1 MWPVVGIPPMWAD
14 LLERFRDCFRR
25 SDQFQ
30 HFAEY
35 VIGLIVSSRF
45 SVQALN
51 DLFTG
56 HRHASTKRR
65 FMDEAPWSTEKV
77 VRRVVRLVKEHAGFS
92 KPSRGLLVID
102 DTILEH
108 DMDTKAMEKI
118 AVVKDPE
125 TQQWVKGHVV
135 VTAHWVTP
143 RGHFPVGF
151 RLRTPGGISKH
162 QLALWLLKKCR
173 RFGVLFQTV
182 VFDAWYLSDTLT
194 KPLQEWGLHWVS
206 RLRLDRVYLVD
217 GGRREKIVAFFRTL
231 SPTAWQ
237 TQEIDGRRERCAA
250 TCLTLTN
257 HARVKVVALQK
268 TDIEGGLLLL
278 ATNATHWLPQTIIQA
293 YNQRT
298 TIEAFYRDGKQNLGL
313 ESCMLRSAEGAKR
326 HLTLGLVAFS
336 LLQLGAQHPRL
347 GRVLRD
353 YAASVGKASVG
364 QMCQRTVTE
373 GVRMFLLWAL
383 KWMGQGLDA
392 PTTVSLAFMSRRQLR
407 CALTPL

>member
-1 MWPVVGIPPMWAD
+1 MWPVVGIPPMWGE
-14 LLERFRDCFRR
+14 LLDRFRDCFRR

-65 FMDEAPWSTEKV
+65 FLGEAPWSPEKV
-77 VRRVVRLVKEHAGFS
+77 MRRLVRLVKEHAGFS
-92 KPSRGLLVID
+92 KPSRGMLVID

-108 DMDTKAMEKI
+108 DMDTQAMEKV
-118 AVVKDPE
+118 AVLKDPE

-151 RLRTPGGISKH
+151 RLKTPGGVSKH
-162 QLALWLLKKCR
+162 HLALWLIKKCR

-182 VFDAWYLSDTLT
+182 VFDSWYLADTLT
-194 KPLQEWGLHWVS
+194 EPLGAWGLTWVS
-206 RLRLDRVYLVD
+206 RLRLDRVYLAN
-217 GGRREKIVAFFRTL
+217 GGRREKIATFFQGLAR
-231 SPTAWQ
+231 SVWQ
-237 TQEIDGRRERCAA
+237 TREIDGRRETFASA
-250 TCLTLTN
+250 CLTLTN

-268 TDIEGGLLLL
+268 ADVDGGLLLL
-278 ATNATHWLPQTIIQA
+278 VTNATHWLPDSIIRT
-293 YNQRT
+293 YNHRW
-298 TIEAFYRDGKQNLGL
+298 TIETFYRDGKQNLGL
-313 ESCMLRSAEGAKR
+313 EAYMLRSAEGAKR
-326 HLTLGLVAFS
+326 HLCLGLVAFT

-347 GRVLRD
+347 GRLIRD
-353 YAASVGKASVG
+353 HVASVGE
-364 QMCQRTVTE
+364 MCQRTVTE
-373 GVRMFLLWAL
+373 TARLFLVWAMKRMR
-383 KWMGQGLDA
+383 QGHDTT
-392 PTTVSLAFMSRRQLR
+392 TTVSLAFMSRRQLR
-407 CALTPL
+407 CALASS

>member
-1 MWPVVGIPPMWAD
+1 MWPVVGIPPMWAE
-14 LLERFRDCFRR
+14 LLDRFRDCFRR

-35 VIGLIVSSRF
+35 VIGLIVASRF

-65 FMDEAPWSTEKV
+65 FMDAAPWSTEKV
-77 VRRVVRLVKEHAGFS
+77 MRRLVRLVKEHAGFS
-92 KPSRGLLVID
+92 KPSRGFLVID

-108 DMDTKAMEKI
+108 DMDTKAMEKV

-125 TQQWVKGHVV
+125 TQHWVNGHVV

-151 RLRTPGGISKH
+151 RLKTPGGISKH
-162 QLALWLLKKCR
+162 HLALWLIKKCR
-173 RFGVLFQTV
+173 RFGILFQTV
-182 VFDAWYLSDTLT
+182 VFDSWYLAETLT
-194 KPLQEWGLHWVS
+194 EPLGAWGLTWVS
-206 RLRLDRVYLVD
+206 RLRLDRVYLAN
-217 GGRREKIVAFFRTL
+217 GGRREKIVTYFQGVART
-231 SPTAWQ
+231 TWQ
-237 TQEIDGRRERCAA
+237 TQEIDGRQETFAA
-250 TCLTLTN
+250 ACLTLTN

-268 TDIEGGLLLL
+268 ADVEGGLLLL
-278 ATNATHWLPQTIIQA
+278 VTNATHWLPDSIVRA
-293 YNQRT
+293 YNHRW

-313 ESCMLRSAEGAKR
+313 EAYMLRSAEGAKR
-326 HLTLGLVAFS
+326 HLCLGLVAFT

-347 GRVLRD
+347 GRLMRD
-353 YAASVGKASVG
+353 HVASVGE
-364 QMCQRTVTE
+364 MCQRTVTE
-373 GVRMFLLWAL
+373 TARMFLTWSM
-383 KWMGQGLDA
+383 KWIGQGLD
-392 PTTVSLAFMSRRQLR
+392 PTTTVSLAFMSRRQLR